1 MAKKNIEIPKDNNII
16 RMPLEEVMP
25 DNYLPYAVEVA
36 KDRALPDVR
45 DGLKPVHRRILY
57 GAYMLKAFPDKPY
70 YKSARIVGDIL
81 GKYHPHGDSSVY
93 DAMVILA
100 QNFSTRAPLID
111 GHGNWGSID
120 GDGAAAMRYTE
131 ARLSSISMEMLRDIE
146 KNVVD
151 MVPNYSDSEMEP
163 KVLPARY
170 PNLLV
175 NGTFGIAV
183 GLSTNIPPHNLREVI
198 DGTLAYIDNNE
209 ITTRELMNYIKG
221 PDLPTGGVL
230 IGEKTLLSA
239 YETGEGKVTL
249 RAKAKIETL
258 ENGRLGIVITEFPY
272 RRNKARILQTIS
284 DMTGDKRHAKALD
297 GIVDIRDESDR
308 TGIRAVIEFKKAVD
322 HDMADK
328 VLKYLYKKTD
338 LQGNISFNMVALADG
353 KPETMGLKTI
363 ISHYVNHQKDVVT
376 RRTKRE
382 LEVAEKRFHIVEG
395 FIKAIGIMDE
405 VIATIRASKSK
416 KYAHENLVSKFGFTD
431 LQAEAILEL
440 MLYRLTGLEI
450 KVFQKEHKELSKKI
464 KALRKILENESVLL
478 GVIKDEL
485 KEVAE
490 VYGDERRT
498 ALIEDESEAKI
509 DLEELIVAE
518 DVMVTLSNEGFI
530 KKIPLKTYNRS
541 NVDENEIEYRE
552 GDYLKF
558 LIKSNTKDTLAIF
571 TDKGTVYQI
580 KCNSVADKKW
590 KDKGERLEDLI
601 RGLSLE
607 DEKIIALESIE
618 NFLPNKC
625 FKFIT
630 ANGLIKKTTLDKF
643 VTAYSKL
650 MAIKLKND
658 DLLASVSLIDSQDEE
673 RFVEIETTNG
683 LNFVVSEPE
692 LEFTDRNILGVQLVP
707 LKSGNQI
714 KSIRFVDNYEYKEFI
729 IGINKKGN
737 IKTFSNMN
745 SNSYEKVKVNS
756 FRNILAFSNKGK
768 VFKFPAYLLQ
778 NTEESNI
785 SDLVDGFE
793 KDELIIKVAPI
804 NEFGKIGE
812 DLFVYFFSREG
823 LVKKTSLREFLGE
836 FNNQIAYK
844 FKTPKD
850 ELINV
855 DINFENATVILVTK
869 NGMGIKFL
877 ATAINPMGRVAS
889 GVTGISLKDD
899 NKVIFGKVIPPSEG
913 IDDKTL
919 EAYNDY
925 KKELTSNYEK
935 LILESKQK
943 EKAEVNIEDIKLQN
957 RAGRGSSLMILVLE
971 DYIRDVII
979 K

>member
-1 MAKKNIEIPKDNNII
+1 MAKKNIEIPKDNNIV

-100 QNFSTRAPLID
+100 QDFSTRAPLID

-183 GLSTNIPPHNLREVI
+183 GLSTNIPPHNLKEVI

-209 ITTRELMNYIKG
+209 ITTKELMNYIKG

-230 IGEKTLLSA
+230 IGQKTLLSA

-249 RAKAKIETL
+249 RAKANIEKL

-297 GIVDIRDESDR
+297 GIADIRDESDR
-308 TGIRAVIEFKKAVD
+308 TGIRAVIEFKKAID

-328 VLKYLYKKTD
+328 ILKYLYKKTD

-363 ISHYVNHQKDVVT
+363 ITHYVNHQKEVVI

-416 KYAHENLVSKFGFTD
+416 KDAHENLVAKFDFTD

-464 KALRKILENESVLL
+464 KELRRILENESVLL
-478 GVIKDEL
+478 GVIKEEL

-490 VYGDERRT
+490 TYGDDRRT
-498 ALIEDESEAKI
+498 ALVEDESEAKI

-558 LIKSNTKDTLAIF
+558 LIKSNTKDTLAVF

-737 IKTFSNMN
+737 IKTFNNMN
-745 SNSYEKVKVNS
+745 SNSYEKIKVNS
-756 FRNILAFSNKGK
+756 FRNIIAFSNKGK

-850 ELINV
+850 ELVNV
-855 DINFENATVILVTK
+855 DINFENATIILVTK
-869 NGMGIKFL
+869 NGMGIKFS

-899 NKVIFGKVIPPSEG
+899 NKVIFGKAIPSIEG

-935 LILESKQK
+935 LVLESKQK
-943 EKAEVNIEDIKLQN
+943 EKAEVNIDDIKLQN
-957 RAGRGSSLMILVLE
+957 RAGRGSSLMIVVLE
-971 DYIRDVII
+971 DYIKDVII

>member
-146 KNVVD
+146 KDVVD

-416 KYAHENLVSKFGFTD
+416 KDAHENLVLKFGFTD

-607 DEKIIALESIE
+607 GEKIIALESIE

-756 FRNILAFSNKGK
+756 FRNIIAFSNKGK

-850 ELINV
+850 ELVNV

-935 LILESKQK
+935 LVLESKQK

>member
-416 KYAHENLVSKFGFTD
+416 KDAHENLVSKFGFTD

-558 LIKSNTKDTLAIF
+558 LIKSNTKDTLGIF

-745 SNSYEKVKVNS
+745 INSYEKVKVNS
-756 FRNILAFSNKGK
+756 FRNIIAFSNKGK

-850 ELINV
+850 ELVNV

-869 NGMGIKFL
+869 NGMGIKFS

-935 LILESKQK
+935 LVLESKQK

>member
-416 KYAHENLVSKFGFTD
+416 KDAHENLVSKFGFTE

-530 KKIPLKTYNRS
+530 KKIPIKTYNRS

-607 DEKIIALESIE
+607 DEKIIAIESIE

-756 FRNILAFSNKGK
+756 FRNIIAFSNKGK

-899 NKVIFGKVIPPSEG
+899 NKVIFGKVIPLTEG

-935 LILESKQK
+935 LVLESKQK

>member
-81 GKYHPHGDSSVY
+81 GKYHPHGDRSVY

-416 KYAHENLVSKFGFTD
+416 KDAHENLVSKFGFTD

-580 KCNSVADKKW
+580 KCNSVSDKKW

-692 LEFTDRNILGVQLVP
+692 LEFTDRNILGIQLVP

-756 FRNILAFSNKGK
+756 FRNIIAFSNKGK

-869 NGMGIKFL
+869 NGMGIKFS

>member
-416 KYAHENLVSKFGFTD
+416 KDAHENLVSKFGFTD

-580 KCNSVADKKW
+580 KCNSVSDKKW

-692 LEFTDRNILGVQLVP
+692 LEFTDRNILGIQLVP

-756 FRNILAFSNKGK
+756 FRNIIAFSNKGK

-899 NKVIFGKVIPPSEG
+899 NKVIFGKVIPPSED

>member
-151 MVPNYSDSEMEP
+151 MVPNYSDYEMEP

-416 KYAHENLVSKFGFTD
+416 KDAHENLVSKFGFTD

-530 KKIPLKTYNRS
+530 KKLPLKTYNRS

-756 FRNILAFSNKGK
+756 FRNIIAFSNKGK

-850 ELINV
+850 ELVNV

-869 NGMGIKFL
+869 NGMGIKFS

-899 NKVIFGKVIPPSEG
+899 NKVIFGKVIPLAEG

-971 DYIRDVII
+971 DYIKDVII

>member
-416 KYAHENLVSKFGFTD
+416 KDAHENLVSKFGFTD

-729 IGINKKGN
+729 IGISKKGN

-756 FRNILAFSNKGK
+756 FRNIIAFSNKGK

-812 DLFVYFFSREG
+812 DLFVYFFSKEG

-850 ELINV
+850 ELVNV

-869 NGMGIKFL
+869 NGMGIKFS

-935 LILESKQK
+935 LVLESKQK

>member
-221 PDLPTGGVL
+221 PDFPTGGVL

-416 KYAHENLVSKFGFTD
+416 KDAHENLVLKFGFTD

-756 FRNILAFSNKGK
+756 FRNIIAFSNKGK

-850 ELINV
+850 ELVNV

-869 NGMGIKFL
+869 NGMGIKFS

-899 NKVIFGKVIPPSEG
+899 NKVIFGKVIPLAEG

-935 LILESKQK
+935 LVLESKQK

>member
-416 KYAHENLVSKFGFTD
+416 KDAHENLVSKFGFTD

-580 KCNSVADKKW
+580 KCNSVSDKKW

-756 FRNILAFSNKGK
+756 FRNIIAFSNKGK

-869 NGMGIKFL
+869 NGMGIKFS

-935 LILESKQK
+935 LVLESKQK

>member
-221 PDLPTGGVL
+221 PDLTTGGVL

-416 KYAHENLVSKFGFTD
+416 KDAHENLVSKFGFTD

-530 KKIPLKTYNRS
+530 KKLPLKTYNRS

-756 FRNILAFSNKGK
+756 FRNIIAFSNKGK

-793 KDELIIKVAPI
+793 KDEIIIKVAPI

-850 ELINV
+850 ELVNV

-899 NKVIFGKVIPPSEG
+899 NKVIFGKVIPPSED

>member
-416 KYAHENLVSKFGFTD
+416 KDAHENLVSKFGFTD

-756 FRNILAFSNKGK
+756 FRNIIAFSNKGK

-823 LVKKTSLREFLGE
+823 LVKKTSLRGFLGE

-850 ELINV
+850 ELVNV

-935 LILESKQK
+935 LVLESKQK

>member
-183 GLSTNIPPHNLREVI
+183 GLSTNIPPHNLREII

-416 KYAHENLVSKFGFTD
+416 KDAHENLVSKFGFTD

-745 SNSYEKVKVNS
+745 SSSYEKVKVNS
-756 FRNILAFSNKGK
+756 FRNVIAFSNKGK

-850 ELINV
+850 ELVNV

-899 NKVIFGKVIPPSEG
+899 NKVIFGKVIPLAEG

>member
-405 VIATIRASKSK
+405 VIATIRDSKSK
-416 KYAHENLVSKFGFTD
+416 KDAHENLVLKFGFTD

-756 FRNILAFSNKGK
+756 FRNIIAFSNKGK

-850 ELINV
+850 ELVNV

-877 ATAINPMGRVAS
+877 AIAINPMGRIAS

-935 LILESKQK
+935 LVLESKQK

>member
-416 KYAHENLVSKFGFTD
+416 KDAHENLVSKFGFTE

-530 KKIPLKTYNRS
+530 KKLPLKTYNRS

-745 SNSYEKVKVNS
+745 SSSYEKVKVNS
-756 FRNILAFSNKGK
+756 FRNVIAFSNKGK

-844 FKTPKD
+844 FKTSKD
-850 ELINV
+850 ELVNV

-869 NGMGIKFL
+869 NGMGIKFS

-899 NKVIFGKVIPPSEG
+899 NKVVFGKVIPLAEG

>member
-416 KYAHENLVSKFGFTD
+416 KDAHENLVLKFGFTD

-756 FRNILAFSNKGK
+756 FRNIIAFSNKGK

-793 KDELIIKVAPI
+793 KDELIIKVAPM

-850 ELINV
+850 ELVNV

-869 NGMGIKFL
+869 NGMGIKFS

-899 NKVIFGKVIPPSEG
+899 NKVIFGKVIPPTEG

-935 LILESKQK
+935 LVLESKQK

-971 DYIRDVII
+971 DYIKDVII

>member
-230 IGEKTLLSA
+230 IGKKTLLSA

-416 KYAHENLVSKFGFTD
+416 KDAHENLVLKFGFTD

-756 FRNILAFSNKGK
+756 FRNIIAFSNKGK

-850 ELINV
+850 ELVNV

-935 LILESKQK
+935 LVLESKQK

>member
-416 KYAHENLVSKFGFTD
+416 KDAHENLVSKFGFTD

-714 KSIRFVDNYEYKEFI
+714 KSVRFVDNYEYKEFI

-756 FRNILAFSNKGK
+756 FRNIIAFSNKGK

-850 ELINV
+850 ELVNV

-869 NGMGIKFL
+869 NGMGIKFS

-935 LILESKQK
+935 LVLESKQK

>member
-1 MAKKNIEIPKDNNII
+1 MAKKNIEIPKDNNIV

-209 ITTRELMNYIKG
+209 ITTKELMNYIKA

-230 IGEKTLLSA
+230 IGQKTLLSA

-249 RAKAKIETL
+249 RAKANIEKL

-297 GIVDIRDESDR
+297 GIADIRDESDR
-308 TGIRAVIEFKKAVD
+308 TGIRAVIEFKKAID

-328 VLKYLYKKTD
+328 ILKYLYKKTD

-363 ISHYVNHQKDVVT
+363 ITHYVNHQKEVVI

-416 KYAHENLVSKFGFTD
+416 KDAHENLVAKFGFTD

-464 KALRKILENESVLL
+464 KELRRILENESVLL

-490 VYGDERRT
+490 TYGDERRT
-498 ALIEDESEAKI
+498 ALVEDESEAKI

-552 GDYLKF
+552 GDYLRF

-580 KCNSVADKKW
+580 KCNSVVDKKW

-601 RGLSLE
+601 RGLNLE
-607 DEKIIALESIE
+607 DEKIVAMESIE

-650 MAIKLKND
+650 MALKLKND
-658 DLLASVSLIDSQDEE
+658 DSLASVSLIDSEDEE

-692 LEFTDRNILGVQLVP
+692 LEFTDRNIMGVQLVP
-707 LKSGNQI
+707 LKSDNQI

-729 IGINKKGN
+729 IGINKKGS
-737 IKTFSNMN
+737 IKAFNNMN
-745 SNSYEKVKVNS
+745 SSAYEKVKVNS
-756 FRNILAFSNKGK
+756 FRNIIAFSNKGK
-768 VFKFPAYLLQ
+768 VYKFPAYLLQ

-793 KDELIIKVAPI
+793 KDENIIKVASI
-804 NEFGKIGE
+804 NEFGRIGE
-812 DLFVYFFSREG
+812 DLFVYFFSKEG

-836 FNNQIAYK
+836 FSNQVAYK
-844 FKTPKD
+844 FKTSND
-850 ELINV
+850 ELVNV
-855 DINFENATVILVTK
+855 DINFEDATIILVTK
-869 NGMGIKFL
+869 NGMGIKFS
-877 ATAINPMGRVAS
+877 ATSINPMGKVAS

-899 NKVIFGKVIPPSEG
+899 NKVIFGKAISSGEG
-913 IDDKTL
+913 VDSATL

-925 KKELTSNYEK
+925 KKELSNNYEK
-935 LILESKQK
+935 LVLESKQK
-943 EKAEVNIEDIKLQN
+943 EKADVNIDDIKLQN
-957 RAGRGSSLMILVLE
+957 RAGRGSSLMIVVLE
-971 DYIRDVII
+971 DYIKDVII

>member
-338 LQGNISFNMVALADG
+338 LQGNINFNMVALADG

-416 KYAHENLVSKFGFTD
+416 KDAHENLVSKFGFTD

-756 FRNILAFSNKGK
+756 FRNIIAFSNKGK

-793 KDELIIKVAPI
+793 KDEIIIKVAPI

-899 NKVIFGKVIPPSEG
+899 NKVIFGKVIPPSED

>member
-416 KYAHENLVSKFGFTD
+416 KDAHENLVSKFGFTE

-518 DVMVTLSNEGFI
+518 DVMVTLSNERFI

-756 FRNILAFSNKGK
+756 FRNIIAFSNKGK

-850 ELINV
+850 ELVNV

-899 NKVIFGKVIPPSEG
+899 NKVIFGKVIPLAEG

-935 LILESKQK
+935 LVLESKQK

>member
-81 GKYHPHGDSSVY
+81 GKYHPHGDISVY

-416 KYAHENLVSKFGFTD
+416 KDAHENLVSKFGFTD

-580 KCNSVADKKW
+580 KCNSVSDKKW

-756 FRNILAFSNKGK
+756 FRNIIAFSNKGK

-869 NGMGIKFL
+869 NGMGIKFS

-899 NKVIFGKVIPPSEG
+899 NKVIFGKVIPLTEG

>member
-416 KYAHENLVSKFGFTD
+416 KDAHENLVSKFGFTD

-756 FRNILAFSNKGK
+756 FRNIIAFSNKGK

-812 DLFVYFFSREG
+812 DLFVYFFSKEG

-844 FKTPKD
+844 FKNPKD
-850 ELINV
+850 ELVNV

-869 NGMGIKFL
+869 NGIGIKFS

-899 NKVIFGKVIPPSEG
+899 NKVIFGKVIPQSEG

-935 LILESKQK
+935 LVLESKQK

>member
-416 KYAHENLVSKFGFTD
+416 KDAHENLVSKFGFTD

-530 KKIPLKTYNRS
+530 KKLPLKTYNRS

-756 FRNILAFSNKGK
+756 FRNIIAFSNKGK

-812 DLFVYFFSREG
+812 DLFVYFFSKEG

-850 ELINV
+850 ELVNV

-869 NGMGIKFL
+869 NGMGIKFS

-935 LILESKQK
+935 LVLESKQK

>member
-146 KNVVD
+146 KDVVD

-416 KYAHENLVSKFGFTD
+416 KDAHENLVSKFGFTD

-756 FRNILAFSNKGK
+756 FRNIIAFSNKGK

-850 ELINV
+850 ELVNV

-935 LILESKQK
+935 LVLESKQK

>member
-416 KYAHENLVSKFGFTD
+416 KDAHENLVSKFGFTD

-530 KKIPLKTYNRS
+530 KKLPLKTYNRS

-707 LKSGNQI
+707 LKGGNQI

-756 FRNILAFSNKGK
+756 FRNIIAFSNKGK

-850 ELINV
+850 ELVNV

-935 LILESKQK
+935 LVLESKQK

>member
-239 YETGEGKVTL
+239 YEIGEGKVTL

-416 KYAHENLVSKFGFTD
+416 KDAHENLVSKFQFTD

-530 KKIPLKTYNRS
+530 KKLPLKTYNRS

-737 IKTFSNMN
+737 IKTFINMN
-745 SNSYEKVKVNS
+745 SSSYEKVKVNS
-756 FRNILAFSNKGK
+756 FRNVIAFSNKGK

-850 ELINV
+850 ELVNV

-869 NGMGIKFL
+869 NGMGIKFS

-889 GVTGISLKDD
+889 GVTGISLKDH
-899 NKVIFGKVIPPSEG
+899 NKVVFGKVIPLAEG

>member
-416 KYAHENLVSKFGFTD
+416 KDAHENLVSKFEFTD

-530 KKIPLKTYNRS
+530 KKLPLKTYNRS

-658 DLLASVSLIDSQDEE
+658 DLLASVSLIDSQYEE

-745 SNSYEKVKVNS
+745 SSSYEKVKVNS
-756 FRNILAFSNKGK
+756 FRNVIAFSNKGK

-850 ELINV
+850 ELVNV

-869 NGMGIKFL
+869 NGMGIKFS

-899 NKVIFGKVIPPSEG
+899 NKVIFGKVIPLAEG

>member
-183 GLSTNIPPHNLREVI
+183 GLSTNIPPHNLKEVI

-416 KYAHENLVSKFGFTD
+416 KDAHENLVSKFGFTD

-580 KCNSVADKKW
+580 KCNSVSDKKW

-756 FRNILAFSNKGK
+756 FRNIIAFSNKGK

-919 EAYNDY
+919 ETYNDY

-935 LILESKQK
+935 LVLESKQK

>member
-416 KYAHENLVSKFGFTD
+416 KDAHENLVSKFGFTD

-745 SNSYEKVKVNS
+745 SSSYEKVKVNS
-756 FRNILAFSNKGK
+756 FRNVIAFSNKGK

-850 ELINV
+850 ELVNV

-869 NGMGIKFL
+869 NGMGIKFS

-899 NKVIFGKVIPPSEG
+899 NKVIFGKVIPLAEG

>member
-416 KYAHENLVSKFGFTD
+416 KDAHENLVSKFGFTD

-756 FRNILAFSNKGK
+756 FRNIIAFSNKGK

-869 NGMGIKFL
+869 NGMGIKFS

-899 NKVIFGKVIPPSEG
+899 NKVIFGKVIPLSEG

-935 LILESKQK
+935 LVLESKQK

>member
-284 DMTGDKRHAKALD
+284 DMTGDKRHAKALY

-416 KYAHENLVSKFGFTD
+416 KDAHENLVSKFGFTD

-530 KKIPLKTYNRS
+530 KKLPLKTYNRS

-756 FRNILAFSNKGK
+756 FRNIIAFSNKGK

-793 KDELIIKVAPI
+793 KDEIIIKVAPI

-850 ELINV
+850 ELVNV

-899 NKVIFGKVIPPSEG
+899 NKVIFGKVIPPSED

>member
-416 KYAHENLVSKFGFTD
+416 KDAHENLVSKFGFTD

-464 KALRKILENESVLL
+464 KALKKILENESVLL

-756 FRNILAFSNKGK
+756 FRNIIAFSNKGK

-850 ELINV
+850 ELVNV

-869 NGMGIKFL
+869 NGMGIKFS

>member
-376 RRTKRE
+376 RRTKRD

-416 KYAHENLVSKFGFTD
+416 KDAHENLVSKFGFTD

-530 KKIPLKTYNRS
+530 KKLPLKTYNRS

-756 FRNILAFSNKGK
+756 FRNIIAFSNKGK

-812 DLFVYFFSREG
+812 DLFVYFFSKEG

-869 NGMGIKFL
+869 NGMGIKFS

-899 NKVIFGKVIPPSEG
+899 NKVIFGKVIPLTEG

-935 LILESKQK
+935 LVLESKQK

>member
-1 MAKKNIEIPKDNNII
+1 M
-16 RMPLEEVMP
+16 
-25 DNYLPYAVEVA
+25 
-36 KDRALPDVR
+36 
-45 DGLKPVHRRILY
+45 
-57 GAYMLKAFPDKPY
+57 
-70 YKSARIVGDIL
+70 
-81 GKYHPHGDSSVY
+81 
-93 DAMVILA
+93 
-100 QNFSTRAPLID
+100 
-111 GHGNWGSID
+111 
-120 GDGAAAMRYTE
+120 
-131 ARLSSISMEMLRDIE
+131 
-146 KNVVD
+146 
-151 MVPNYSDSEMEP
+151 
-163 KVLPARY
+163 
-170 PNLLV
+170 
-175 NGTFGIAV
+175 
-183 GLSTNIPPHNLREVI
+183 
-198 DGTLAYIDNNE
+198 
-209 ITTRELMNYIKG
+209 
-221 PDLPTGGVL
+221 
-230 IGEKTLLSA
+230 
-239 YETGEGKVTL
+239 
-249 RAKAKIETL
+249 
-258 ENGRLGIVITEFPY
+258 
-272 RRNKARILQTIS
+272 
-284 DMTGDKRHAKALD
+284 
-297 GIVDIRDESDR
+297 
-308 TGIRAVIEFKKAVD
+308 
-322 HDMADK
+322 
-328 VLKYLYKKTD
+328 
-338 LQGNISFNMVALADG
+338 
-353 KPETMGLKTI
+353 
-363 ISHYVNHQKDVVT
+363 
-376 RRTKRE
+376 
-382 LEVAEKRFHIVEG
+382 
-395 FIKAIGIMDE
+395 
-405 VIATIRASKSK
+405 
-416 KYAHENLVSKFGFTD
+416 
-431 LQAEAILEL
+431 
-440 MLYRLTGLEI
+440 
-450 KVFQKEHKELSKKI
+450 
-464 KALRKILENESVLL
+464 
-478 GVIKDEL
+478 
-485 KEVAE
+485 AE

-756 FRNILAFSNKGK
+756 FRNIIAFSNKGK

-850 ELINV
+850 ELVNV

-869 NGMGIKFL
+869 NGMGIKFS

-935 LILESKQK
+935 LVLESKQK